1 MSPLLILL
9 IAVLIVVGGVLVLR
23 LHAALALLA
32 AAIIIGLLTPSEFV
46 YQHEVLSV
54 ACRVVEV
61 NADGGLVTLRS
72 GRGKP
77 IFGGLQSILRR
88 EPKTGLYEQIGQADL
103 TFVKR
108 EKDRCQVRLQTSDDE
123 LSFAVDD
130 AVLHYTLMRAAAATV
145 DQPVGERVARGFGTT
160 CGKIGI
166 LIALASI
173 IGKCLL
179 DSGAAERIV
188 ITIRSVLGDQ
198 RASPALVVSGFVMG
212 IPVFFDTVFYLL
224 IPLAKSLRART
235 GKNYLLYVMSIIV
248 GATMAHS
255 LVPPTPGPLF
265 VAGELGVSVGLMMLG
280 GLTVGS
286 LAATAGYAYAL
297 WANRRWEIPLRD
309 GDGSPAQ
316 TNSEEP
322 CTDASRMPP
331 FWASVLPIVLPVVL
345 LGGKTIFDMAWADVP
360 AEQTPNWLIQVRP
373 ILETIGEKNVALALA
388 TVLAM
393 LLLVRAQGWREQAT
407 RSAVQDA
414 LTSGGLIVL
423 ITAAG
428 GALGHVLRQ
437 TNIAAAVQDV
447 VPAAGTGIAL
457 LVTAFT
463 LTAVVRVA
471 QGSATV
477 AMITGAGIVA
487 PIAAATALPY
497 HPLYL
502 ALAIGCGSKPLPW
515 MNDSGFWVVGR
526 MSGMTP
532 METLK
537 TFSAGLTV
545 MGIAGFLAVMLGA
558 WLFPLM

>member
-32 AAIIIGLLTPSEFV
+32 AAIIIALLTPSEFV
-46 YQHEVLSV
+46 YQHEVVSV
-54 ACRVVEV
+54 ACRIVEV
-61 NADGGLVTLRS
+61 DADDGLVTLQS

-77 IFGGLQSILRR
+77 VIGGRQAILRR
-88 EPKTGLYEQIGQADL
+88 ESGTGNYKQVGQADL
-103 TFVKR
+103 TIVQK

-123 LSFAVDD
+123 LMFAVGDV
-130 AVLHYTLMRAAAATV
+130 VLHDTQLSAAAAIAN
-145 DQPVGERVARGFGTT
+145 QPVGERVARGFGTT

-235 GKNYLLYVMSIIV
+235 GENYLLYVMSIIV

-286 LAATAGYAYAL
+286 LAATAGYSYAR

-309 GDGSPAQ
+309 VDDSST
-316 TNSEEP
+316 TNAGQPHIDEN
-322 CTDASRMPP
+322 RMPP
-331 FWASVLPIVLPVVL
+331 FWASVLPILLPVVL

-388 TVLAM
+388 TLIAM
-393 LLLVRAQGWREQAT
+393 LLLVRVQGWREQAT

-428 GALGHVLRQ
+428 GALGHILRQ
-437 TNIAAAVQDV
+437 TNIAAAVQDL

-545 MGIAGFLAVMLGA
+545 MGIAGFLVVILGA
-558 WLFPLM
+558 LLFPLN